1 MKNTRTQSVFQSHCC
16 FLERLRKLKPCFTK
30 PRVKNE
36 TITLPHEDAPLKII
50 RSCWNVWICSLMG
63 IFFSLFHCLFSFF
76 LDLQLNKQFSVFP
89 SAAAPTP
96 SLGNV
101 AASDLSFFDAY
112 APASTPAQNQV
123 MHSASEDFSISQ
135 V

>member
-1 MKNTRTQSVFQSHCC
+1 MLECLDLFTNGNF
-16 FLERLRKLKPCFTK
+16 FLS
-30 PRVKNE
+30 
-36 TITLPHEDAPLKII
+36 LPL
-50 RSCWNVWICSLMG
+50 S
-63 IFFSLFHCLFSFF
+63 FFFF

>member
-1 MKNTRTQSVFQSHCC
+1 M
-16 FLERLRKLKPCFTK
+16 LECLDLFT
-30 PRVKNE
+30 NG
-36 TITLPHEDAPLKII
+36 
-50 RSCWNVWICSLMG
+50 N
-63 IFFSLFHCLFSFF
+63 FSLSLPLSFF